1 MKIKSITTFDRDF
14 MTSKSLNSLLYV
26 DGPGRVKG
34 EPQKVKL
41 PEQGASTVQACKP
54 VCLGLKRPAPSPL
67 VTHRATRCVPGTN
80 GTQRGKEYI
89 IRTHSSWQKA
99 CVQPREQ
106 VVCQSEHVQC
116 DGDF

>member
-54 VCLGLKRPAPSPL
+54 VCLGLKRPA
-67 VTHRATRCVPGTN
+67 TRCVPGTN

-99 CVQPREQ
+99 CVQPRER

>member
-54 VCLGLKRPAPSPL
+54 VCLGLKRPAP
-67 VTHRATRCVPGTN
+67 RCVPGTN

-99 CVQPREQ
+99 CVQPRER